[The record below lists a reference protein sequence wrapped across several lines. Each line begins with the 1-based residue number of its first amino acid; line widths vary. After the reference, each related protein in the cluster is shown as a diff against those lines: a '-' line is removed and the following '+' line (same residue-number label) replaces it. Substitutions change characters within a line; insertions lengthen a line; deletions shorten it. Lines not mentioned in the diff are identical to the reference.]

1 MLQAYHMAKSTLS
14 NPCNELSQ
22 SLYVT
27 TSMTHLLFSVH
38 LAHFLQQALSS
49 FLTVHVNATVRGQF
63 MKALHNVLSFLQH
76 TIFNV
81 PHSVGAQRTSQAG

>member
-1 MLQAYHMAKSTLS
+1 MAKSTLS

-22 SLYVT
+22 GSYVATST
-27 TSMTHLLFSVH
+27 TFLFFSVH

-63 MKALHNVLSFLQH
+63 TKALHNVLSFLQH

-81 PHSVGAQRTSQAG
+81 PHSIWAQGTLQAG